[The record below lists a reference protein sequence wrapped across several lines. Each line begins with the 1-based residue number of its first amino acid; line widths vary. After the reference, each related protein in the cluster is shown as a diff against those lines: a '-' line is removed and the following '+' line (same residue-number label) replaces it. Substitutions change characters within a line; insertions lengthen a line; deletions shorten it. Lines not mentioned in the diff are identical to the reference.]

1 MTVSREDSR
10 MICWPNPDGVCMQ
23 GGCSYC
29 NEFGQLKRVS
39 SIEKLAEQIGLVK
52 DFQDGLKNDFFN
64 AKVVKA

>member
-10 MICWPNPDGVCMQ
+10 MICWPNPDGVCLQ
-23 GGCSYC
+23 GGCGYC
-29 NEFGQLKRVS
+29 NSCGELKKVAD
-39 SIEKLAEQIGLVK
+39 IEKFAELAGLTK